1 MSASPFFRWP
11 TTSSLPPRRRCSS
24 RPSKARLSSV
34 RCETISDR
42 LIERE
47 MASAKGAKAAMPF
60 PILTDV
66 DNGYALSLNLAIFF
80 GLEMQKFIKE
90 GASDIAPY
98 QGNDAWILPIPAT
111 FVVGRDSIIRARFVE
126 PDARKRMAIDVIVDA
141 LRAC

>member
-1 MSASPFFRWP
+1 MAPAPRLPLSEIRCRHSCCRMIKGI
-11 TTSSLPPRRRCSS
+11 SS
-24 RPSKARLSSV
+24 PSKNCSP
-34 RCETISDR
+34 
-42 LIERE
+42 
-47 MASAKGAKAAMPF
+47 KGPW